1 MGVVDIDHKLAVH
14 LAGRAACREGDG
26 HGVLRRG
33 AARDEVDVLQQVRAG
48 RDAVGLAADLA
59 GTGRAALV
67 QSAAGIG
74 VRAEGHGAQAGAVD
88 ALEVADGHLLLFI
101 GRDVVFNRACAGH
114 DDDRAGCD
122 LGAAVIGGV
131 LDGVRAGGSRRTVD
145 HLADFAGRILGRRAD
160 RAGHG
165 ARGIERAVGRGLK
178 GKGAGRDLRGGLDC
192 RGKLAAVEQDIGVV
206 LAERQRNV
214 GRLGNRD
221 GEHLFSGILLRA
233 DGRLSLDG
241 DLTASL
247 GRRGDG
253 GAAVGADFAGKLD
266 NILVARGPCDRI
278 GLAGHVGQLSVDIL
292 LRHAGDGER
301 LAGLYRSRFEGDLN
315 VVLTSDG
322 DDGLAGFGVLAVFR
336 CNTAIEHIGSG
347 TGDVLLEVGQNRTVV
362 RRLTGNFVC
371 LNCFIHTAGCLVAV
385 HIPDHGFDRA
395 CRNRRRHS
403 QIGNGVRDL
412 IGRCHGLFR
421 EGDIRECHLVCRRNT
436 TVARVV
442 SVVEEFL
449 CGRFE
454 SVKCIGKRIT
464 SCIRTSCRCSLDWQ
478 FINHYLV
485 RVNTGLNLDLRR
497 FFLKQSF
504 KFCLGHFS
512 DRFADTRFFRD
523 LVSAALID
531 RDRISSRYIAIDLC
545 GDRRRAGCDSLNRC
559 NRLLII
565 RRSSLYLCNSRC
577 RTRPLDAGVRISPIR
592 FTVKQRV
599 RRLDARGH
607 FERAADHRGL
617 HSGLII
623 AVLQAK
629 DHRAVV
635 QQCLQTNL
643 FIFSICIL
651 NRYAFVVHDF
661 ECCNSHALI
670 LDADGADGIR
680 TGNRMLRVILDIII
694 CLADIVA
701 FNADID
707 IRRIAGLVRLDRC
720 RGRGGIG
727 TDIQIVARSIACGI
741 VQIQQL
747 RLGCA
752 GIAGHLRLQR
762 GRRAACLQRQYLL
775 GGRKR
780 DRDRRRAADPEADG
794 LGRSRGRGR
803 LHAIFTL
810 IPDLRRQRCAA
821 DLLCFDS
828 RFDLIGRVVADR
840 ACGDLRA
847 GRLNR
852 DGIVIAGE
860 MHLAVCQI
868 ACGHA
873 AAAADRDSR
882 GERSGVALIQRNRA
896 VDITVAERQRE
907 GICVPHINREI
918 LRIITPIY
926 LAGGRDPDSCI
937 AGLYAGHSCLC
948 RAAFDFRNTCIT
960 GTPADR
966 AFFDDRRLDLDR
978 RVRLDAVRLIC
989 SQCRRHH
996 RQHHGE
1002 NQQQA
1007 HESSKCTL
1015 HKCTSF
1021 NLRPVAAA
1029 DFYVISLP

>member
-1 MGVVDIDHKLAVH
+1 M
-14 LAGRAACREGDG
+14 
-26 HGVLRRG
+26 
-33 AARDEVDVLQQVRAG
+33 
-48 RDAVGLAADLA
+48 
-59 GTGRAALV
+59 
-67 QSAAGIG
+67 
-74 VRAEGHGAQAGAVD
+74 
-88 ALEVADGHLLLFI
+88 
-101 GRDVVFNRACAGH
+101 
-114 DDDRAGCD
+114 
-122 LGAAVIGGV
+122 
-131 LDGVRAGGSRRTVD
+131 
-145 HLADFAGRILGRRAD
+145 
-160 RAGHG
+160 
-165 ARGIERAVGRGLK
+165 
-178 GKGAGRDLRGGLDC
+178 
-192 RGKLAAVEQDIGVV
+192 
-206 LAERQRNV
+206 
-214 GRLGNRD
+214 
-221 GEHLFSGILLRA
+221 
-233 DGRLSLDG
+233 
-241 DLTASL
+241 
-247 GRRGDG
+247 
-253 GAAVGADFAGKLD
+253 
-266 NILVARGPCDRI
+266 
-278 GLAGHVGQLSVDIL
+278 
-292 LRHAGDGER
+292 
-301 LAGLYRSRFEGDLN
+301 
-315 VVLTSDG
+315 
-322 DDGLAGFGVLAVFR
+322 
-336 CNTAIEHIGSG
+336 
-347 TGDVLLEVGQNRTVV
+347 
-362 RRLTGNFVC
+362 
-371 LNCFIHTAGCLVAV
+371 
-385 HIPDHGFDRA
+385 
-395 CRNRRRHS
+395 
-403 QIGNGVRDL
+403 
-412 IGRCHGLFR
+412 
-421 EGDIRECHLVCRRNT
+421 
-436 TVARVV
+436 
-442 SVVEEFL
+442 
-449 CGRFE
+449 
-454 SVKCIGKRIT
+454 
-464 SCIRTSCRCSLDWQ
+464 
-478 FINHYLV
+478 
-485 RVNTGLNLDLRR
+485 NLDLRR

-599 RRLDARGH
+599 RRLDTRGH

-860 MHLAVCQI
+860 MNFAVCQI
-868 ACGHA
+868 ACSH

-896 VDITVAERQRE
+896 VDIAVAERQRK

-918 LRIITPIY
+918 LRIITTIY
-926 LAGGRDPDSCI
+926 LAGSRDPDARR
-937 AGLYAGHSCLC
+937 AGLYALDDC
-948 RAAFDFRNTCIT
+948 RCGGAAFNFCDGRIAGRPRCFRE
-960 GTPADR
+960 R
-966 AFFDDRRLDLDR
+966 VRRRERDR
-978 RVRLDAVRLIC
+978 RVRLDAVRVC
-989 SQCRRHH
+989 SQCRRNH
-996 RQHHGE
+996 RHYHGE
-1002 NQQQA
+1002 HQQQA

-1021 NLRPVAAA
+1021 NLRPDAAA
-1029 DFYVISLP
+1029 DFM

>member
-122 LGAAVIGGV
+122 LGAAVIGSV
-131 LDGVRAGGSRRTVD
+131 PDGVRAGGSRRTVD

-165 ARGIERAVGRGLK
+165 ARGIERTVGRGLK
-178 GKGAGRDLRGGLDC
+178 GKGAGRSLGCALNC
-192 RGKLAAVEQDIGVV
+192 RGDLAAVEQDIGVV

-322 DDGLAGFGVLAVFR
+322 DACLAGFRVLAVAR
-336 CNTAIEHIGSG
+336 RDAAVEHIS
-347 TGDVLLEVGQNRTVV
+347 TRAGDILLDIAQDRTHGAGLGRRIGIDCTVCTV
-362 RRLTGNFVC
+362 R
-371 LNCFIHTAGCLVAV
+371 LVAV
-385 HIPDHGFDRA
+385 HVPDHGFDRTR
-395 CRNRRRHS
+395 RNRRRHS
-403 QIGNGVRDL
+403 QISKGIGKLVRRVCGLLRKGNVGESHFPGCRNACVRKV
-412 IGRCHGLFR
+412 I
-421 EGDIRECHLVCRRNT
+421 
-436 TVARVV
+436 

-449 CGRFE
+449 CSRFE
-454 SVKCIGKRIT
+454 AIERVFELLAAIG
-464 SCIRTSCRCSLDWQ
+464 IRHNTCVLDRQ
-478 FINHYLV
+478 FINCRLI
-485 RVNTGLNLDLRR
+485 RVNAGLDLDLGR
-497 FFLKQSF
+497 FLLKHALEFSVRHSADRLTDARLFLNQI
-504 KFCLGHFS
+504 
-512 DRFADTRFFRD
+512 RT
-523 LVSAALID
+523 ALID
-531 RDRISSRYIAIDLC
+531 RDGIGRRYIAIDLR
-545 GDRRRAGCDSLNRC
+545 GDRRRTGCDSLNRC
-559 NRLLII
+559 NRLLIV

-577 RTRPLDAGVRISPIR
+577 GTRPLDARIRISPICLAI
-592 FTVKQRV
+592 KQRIG
-599 RRLDARGH
+599 RLDARGH
-607 FERAADHRGL
+607 FECTADHRGN
-617 HSGLII
+617 HSGLVI
-623 AVLQAK
+623 AVLQAE

-635 QQCLQTNL
+635 QQCLQTGSL
-643 FIFSICIL
+643 PVIRHAL
-651 NRYAFVVHDF
+651 AVHDF
-661 ECCNSHALI
+661 ERCNRHTLI
-670 LDADGADGIR
+670 LDADRADSIR
-680 TGNRMLRVILDIII
+680 TNKFSFLGILI
-694 CLADIVA
+694 CLASIVA
-701 FNADID
+701 CNADID
-707 IRRIAGLVRLDRC
+707 VRRVASLVRLHRC
-720 RGRGGIG
+720 RSRSGVGS
-727 TDIQIVARSIACGI
+727 DIQTVVLAVI
-741 VQIQQL
+741 QIQQL
-747 RLGCA
+747 RLRRA
-752 GIAGHLRLQR
+752 GIAGHLRLK
-762 GRRAACLQRQYLL
+762 RAARAHRFQRQRLL
-775 GGRKR
+775 RVWQR
-780 DRDRRRAADPEADG
+780 DRDGSRAADSEAD
-794 LGRSRGRGR
+794 LLRCSRRRGR

-821 DLLCFDS
+821 DTGCCDS
-828 RFDLIGRVVADR
+828 RFDLIGRIVADCT
-840 ACGDLRA
+840 CGDLFT
-847 GRLNR
+847 GRRNR
-852 DGIVIAGE
+852 DNTGVIAGE
-860 MHLAVCQI
+860 MDFAVCQI
-868 ACGHA
+868 ACGHTA
-873 AAAADRDSR
+873 AGADRDSR
-882 GERSGVALIQRNRA
+882 GERSGVVLIQRNRA

-937 AGLYAGHSCLC
+937 AGLYASHSCRC

-966 AFFDDRRLDLDR
+966 AFFDDRRLDRNR
-978 RVRLDAVRLIC
+978 RARLDAVRLIC

-1002 NQQQA
+1002 DQQQA